1 MKDPNKVTII
11 AEAGVNHNGNINI
24 AFDLVDAA
32 VEAGADIVK
41 FQTFNPDKIVTKYS
55 KKAEYQIKNIGNIDK
70 QDQYSMLK
78 NLQLSIE
85 DHKLLISRCKKYDI
99 EFLSTGFD
107 LESLELLNSLELK
120 RFKIPSGEITNLP
133 YLRKIAEFSKPIILS
148 TGMANLEEIEASLNI
163 FFDKGFSCRDITLL
177 QCTTEYP
184 APIDEIN
191 LKVMKLF
198 QDKFKVEVG
207 LSDHSEGIEV
217 ALAAAALGAK
227 VIEKHITLDKKLPGP
242 DHVASLEPDQFK
254 KMVAGIRNI
263 LRALGDEKKIVTRSE
278 FKNKDLVRK
287 SLVAIKVIKKGDLF
301 TENNVGCKRPG
312 HGISPMKI
320 DQIIGQ
326 NSKKNFSID
335 DIIEI

>member
-1 MKDPNKVTII
+1 MKELNKVTII
-11 AEAGVNHNGNINI
+11 AEAGVNHNGNIKI
-24 AFDLVDAA
+24 AFDLIDAA
-32 VEAGADIVK
+32 VEAGADIIK
-41 FQTFNPDKIVTKYS
+41 FQTFNPEKLVTKYS
-55 KKAEYQIKNIGNIDK
+55 KKAEYQIKNIGNFDK

-85 DHKLLISRCKKYDI
+85 DHKSLISRCKKYGI

-107 LESLELLNSLELK
+107 LESLEFLNSLELK

-133 YLRKIAEFSKPIILS
+133 YLRKIAEFKKPIILS
-148 TGMANLEEIEASLNI
+148 TGMSNLDEIKASLNI
-163 FFDKGFSCRDITLL
+163 FFDKGFSCKDITLL

-191 LKVMKLF
+191 LKVMNLF
-198 QDKFKVEVG
+198 QEKFKVDVG

-242 DHVASLEPDQFK
+242 DHIASLEPDQFK
-254 KMVAGIRNI
+254 KMVSGIRNI
-263 LRALGDEKKIVTRSE
+263 LRALGDEKKIVTKSE

-326 NSKKNFSID
+326 NSKKDFSID

>member
-326 NSKKNFSID
+326 NSKKIFQ
-335 DIIEI
+335 

>member
-1 MKDPNKVTII
+1 MKELNKVTII
-11 AEAGVNHNGNINI
+11 AEAGVNHNGNIKI
-24 AFDLVDAA
+24 AFDLIDAA
-32 VEAGADIVK
+32 VEAGADIIK
-41 FQTFNPDKIVTKYS
+41 FQTFNPEKLVTKYS
-55 KKAEYQIKNIGNIDK
+55 KKAEYQIKNIGNFDK

-85 DHKLLISRCKKYDI
+85 DHKSLISRCKKYGI

-107 LESLELLNSLELK
+107 LESLEFLNSLELK

-133 YLRKIAEFSKPIILS
+133 YLRKIAEFRKPIILS
-148 TGMANLEEIEASLNI
+148 TGMANLDEIKASLNI
-163 FFDKGFSCRDITLL
+163 FFDKGFSCKDITLL

-191 LKVMKLF
+191 LKVMNLF
-198 QDKFKVEVG
+198 QEKFKVDVG

-242 DHVASLEPDQFK
+242 DHIASLEPDQFK
-254 KMVAGIRNI
+254 KMVSGIRNI
-263 LRALGDEKKIVTRSE
+263 LRALGDEKKIVTKSE

-326 NSKKNFSID
+326 NSKKDFSID